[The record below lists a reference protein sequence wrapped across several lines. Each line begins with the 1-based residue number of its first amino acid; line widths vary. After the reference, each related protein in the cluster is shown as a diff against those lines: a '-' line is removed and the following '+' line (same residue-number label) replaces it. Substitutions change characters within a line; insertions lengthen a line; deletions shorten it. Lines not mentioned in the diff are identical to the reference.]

1 MTTTRTLSRPIH
13 LQWWWAAA
21 LLLTMSVVEYVF
33 FVRSRSGQWA
43 DQAAFNVFV
52 ELWPRAQWPN
62 FLHEFLDQLPL
73 LCGIISAVFLLYRVV
88 RDRSFLR
95 ASLAVV
101 AVAAALITTQVFK
114 HWILD
119 RPDFNFGTTQNSL
132 PSGHTTAAAAAMG
145 LMYVIAP
152 PRLRPV
158 VQPLAWGF
166 TATTGLATLIC
177 GWHRPSDIAVG
188 MMVAAFWL
196 VLSVALLQRHQ
207 PLGSAETITTWSR
220 TTGLVSLALWAAVIL
235 LSFLLPHPHIQKIPQ
250 LLQVTY
256 GVLGVVHILAGSLVA
271 ALCLRSVVLGPRR
284 S

>member
-21 LLLTMSVVEYVF
+21 LLLAMSMVEYVF

-166 TATTGLATLIC
+166 TAATGLATLIC

-188 MMVAAFWL
+188 MMVATFWL

-207 PLGSAETITTWSR
+207 PLGSAEAITTWSR

-250 LLQVTY
+250 LLQVAY